1 MSPSRIPLHYVLHAA
16 YDFAYL
22 VESGI
27 RVEDQCLL
35 FP

>member
-1 MSPSRIPLHYVLHAA
+1 MNPFRISLHYVLHAA

-27 RVEDQCLL
+27 RVEDQWLL